1 MPNFNLVNQA
11 CLDKILKAK
20 VIVHSNGQLRAT
32 HLILDYTPISKS
44 FLAPKYVIKA
54 KDPRLQRFSVAAPR
68 FLICGPIPEG
78 TLTTDPIPEGIPKVA
93 LPSQQTTGVVT
104 SSRLAHTEEEEE
116 EEVVEVSDSKDKF
129 EVFNQALSP
138 KTSTFDLDHPSLD
151 LGHLF
156 VLILDEMEVQ
166 CKTRSNLLD
175 LVESQPKRDAPG
187 KATQTKPPTPPPAL
201 PLQLGPANLKRK
213 RELKG
218 KKVAEVGKT
227 HPT

>member
-1 MPNFNLVNQA
+1 M
-11 CLDKILKAK
+11 
-20 VIVHSNGQLRAT
+20 
-32 HLILDYTPISKS
+32 
-44 FLAPKYVIKA
+44 
-54 KDPRLQRFSVAAPR
+54 
-68 FLICGPIPEG
+68 
-78 TLTTDPIPEGIPKVA
+78 
-93 LPSQQTTGVVT
+93 VT
-104 SSRLAHTEEEEE
+104 SSRLAYTEEEEE

-138 KTSTFDLDHPSLD
+138 KTSTFDLDHPSID

-156 VLILDEMEVQ
+156 VLILNEMEVQ
-166 CKTRSNLLD
+166 CKARSNLLD
-175 LVESQPKRDAPG
+175 LVESQPGRDAPR